1 MFDVLCIEGRLNP
14 AQSHRVISNYPTLW
28 IEKFPKLKTDGHK
41 YDRGHT
47 VVLSGGAAR
56 TGAARLAAG
65 AALRIGSGLVTL
77 YSPPGAVLVNAS
89 HLTAVMIKSIKDLDA
104 LKLAL
109 DDPRITCVIAGPA
122 LGAGEQTRLYVEA
135 ILSSGKRIVLD
146 ADALT
151 SFKSEPKRLFD
162 AIKQCSAPVVITPHM
177 GEYHTLFGG
186 DQPISADQRVDA
198 AQSAAEISGAFVVLK
213 GAATLVATPGND
225 ADGVRISKCTIA
237 PPWLA
242 TAGSGDVLAGIIGGL
257 LAQKMPAFEAAS
269 CGVWLHGDAAARCGP
284 ALVSEDLDAGL
295 KEAVSALIQQK
306 N

>member
-1 MFDVLCIEGRLNP
+1 MLDVLCIESRLSP
-14 AQSHRVISNYPTLW
+14 AQSHQVINNEPTLW
-28 IEKFPKLKTDGHK
+28 LESFPKLKADGHK

-47 VVLSGGAAR
+47 VVLSGSAAR

-122 LGAGEQTRLYVEA
+122 LGVGEQTCLYVEA
-135 ILSSGKRIVLD
+135 ILSRDKSVVLD

-151 SFKSEPKRLFD
+151 SFKSEPKRLFN
-162 AIKQCSAPVVITPHM
+162 AIKQSLASVVITPHM
-177 GEYHTLFGG
+177 GEYRALFGG
-186 DQPISADQRVDA
+186 GQPTSDDQRIDVA
-198 AQSAAEISGAFVVLK
+198 LRAVRISGAFVVLK
-213 GAATLVATPGND
+213 GAGTLVASPEID
-225 ADGVRISKCTIA
+225 ADGTRISICTTA

-269 CGVWLHGDAAARCGP
+269 SGVWLHADAANRCGP
-284 ALVSEDLDAGL
+284 ALISEDLDAGL
-295 KEAVSALIQQK
+295 KEAVTALVL
-306 N
+306 

>member
-1 MFDVLCIEGRLNP
+1 MLNVLCIEGRLSP
-14 AQSHRVISNYPTLW
+14 AQSHRVINNEPTLW
-28 IEKFPKLKTDGHK
+28 LENFPKLKADGHK

-109 DDPRITCVIAGPA
+109 DDPRITGVIAGPA
-122 LGAGEQTRLYVEA
+122 LGVGEQACLYVEA
-135 ILSSGKRIVLD
+135 ILSSGKGVVLD

-162 AIKQCSAPVVITPHM
+162 AIKQSASSVVITPHM
-177 GEYHTLFGG
+177 GEYHALFGG
-186 DQPISADQRVDA
+186 DQPASDDQRVDMA
-198 AQSAAEISGAFVVLK
+198 LSAAEISGAFVVLK
-213 GAATLVATPGND
+213 GAGTLVASPENNTDD
-225 ADGVRISKCTIA
+225 ARISKCTTA

-269 CGVWLHGDAAARCGP
+269 CGVWLHADAASRCGP

-295 KEAVSALIQQK
+295 KEAASALVLQK